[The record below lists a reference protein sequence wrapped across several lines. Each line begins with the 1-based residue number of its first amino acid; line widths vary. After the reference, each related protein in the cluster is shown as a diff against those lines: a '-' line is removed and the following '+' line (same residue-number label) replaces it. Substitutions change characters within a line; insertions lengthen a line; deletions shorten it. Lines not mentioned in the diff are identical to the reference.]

1 MAETKPT
8 KAKKKSLFEGE
19 PKVTINIP
27 ISRYEKDDVWVAVN
41 GKPMQI
47 KRGEDVEVPKCIYEA
62 LKHQEKMLKV
72 AMEYE
77 AAASGKASDKEL
89 N

>member
-1 MAETKPT
+1 MAEKNST

-27 ISRYEKDDVWVAVN
+27 VTRYEKDDVWVAVN
-41 GKPMQI
+41 GKSMQI

-62 LKHQEKMLKV
+62 LKHQEKMLKI
-72 AMEYE
+72 AMQYEE
-77 AAASGKASDKEL
+77 AASSKASDKEL
-89 N
+89 A

>member
-1 MAETKPT
+1 MAETKST
-8 KAKKKSLFEGE
+8 KVKKKSLFEGE

-27 ISRYEKDDVWVAVN
+27 LTRSEKEDVWVAVN
-41 GKPMQI
+41 GKSMQI
-47 KRGEDVEVPKCIYEA
+47 KRGVDVEVPKCIYEA
-62 LKHQEKMLKV
+62 LKHQEKMLRV

-77 AAASGKASDKEL
+77 DAASGKASDKEL